1 MEKIFNKVMKVVS
14 CFLLSL
20 FIISTFWGGSVNAA
34 DGDITDFTDVSE
46 LLGLVY
52 TEEGMDPG
60 TNVTMVQNANMVA
73 ALQVVVC
80 SVEGESCTG
89 LSEESLDALYERNPT
104 ARRLGDGVIGRLDNG
119 LKTALYS
126 YPGDVTMGNAIY
138 QDWSPSRMNKAE
150 AASSGTQILSPIRK
164 LYEYVRGIA
173 YVCSVLVI
181 VVISFMIMFRQK
193 VGGQVAVT
201 ITNALPRVLIG
212 FVLIHFSFWIAS
224 VILSL
229 STFLMAVSEVAISN
243 AIKDISGITD
253 IQTIGL
259 GGPFHLWWGLFRWII
274 GPVVVDSDSMFFGSK
289 AGAFY
294 NSIPATFGLST
305 VWKSFFSQGVD
316 LSFGALVV
324 RLIFL
329 VGLIFAVFKIFFNL
343 IKAYAQIFLKVI
355 ALPIT
360 TLLGMFPGQ
369 EKSII
374 ESYKSILI
382 DSLVFPITFIII
394 NLAILISV
402 AGNPTLGGSAI
413 EFPSGLTTSIIDSQG
428 TNLTGFIA
436 YAMILVAT
444 TAERLIAEMLKYQET
459 RSGQLTAAA
468 IMGTTQKVPFFGTL
482 LKE

>member
-14 CFLLSL
+14 CALLFL
-20 FIISTFWGGSVNAA
+20 FIISTFWGGRVSAA

-73 ALQVVVC
+73 SLQVIVC
-80 SVEGESCTG
+80 SIEGESCTG
-89 LSEESLDALYERNPT
+89 LSEERLDALYERNPT
-104 ARRLGDGVIGRLDNG
+104 AKRLGDGVIGKLDNS

-126 YPGDVTMGNAIY
+126 YPGDITMGNAIY

-164 LYEYVRGIA
+164 LFEYVRGIA

-193 VGGQVAVT
+193 VGGQIAVT

-212 FVLIHFSFWIAS
+212 FILIHFSFWIAS

-229 STFLMAVSEVAISN
+229 STFLMAISEVAISN

-253 IQTIGL
+253 IQTVGL
-259 GGPFHLWWGLFRWII
+259 GGPLHLWWGLFRWII
-274 GPVVVDSDSMFFGSK
+274 GPVAVDSDSMFWGSK
-289 AGAFY
+289 TGAFA
-294 NSIPATFGLST
+294 NSIPGMLGLST

-316 LSFGALVV
+316 LSFGAIVV
-324 RLIFL
+324 RIIFL
-329 VGLIFAVFKIFFNL
+329 IGLLFAVFKIFFNL

-355 ALPIT
+355 ILPIT
-360 TLLGMFPGQ
+360 TLMGMFPGQ
-369 EKSII
+369 EKTII
-374 ESYKSILI
+374 DSYKSILV
-382 DSLVFPITFIII
+382 DSLVFPVTFIII

-413 EFPSGLTTSIIDSQG
+413 EFPSGLTTSIVDSQG

-436 YAMILVAT
+436 YGMVLAAT
-444 TAERLIAEMLKYQET
+444 TAEKLIAEMLKYQET
-459 RSGQLTAAA
+459 KSEQMISGA
-468 IMGTTQKVPFFGTL
+468 IMGTTQKVPLFGAL
-482 LKE
+482 VKE